1 MVSETTIT
9 HPPDADATD
18 EDRARL
24 LAADMARTG
33 AIGEQQALVYAFR
46 DVLGFGGRETA
57 GALDKDPS
65 TVDTALYAARD
76 RISDADSLLRVLDA
90 WGENGHGLDPRTV
103 ADWTP
108 IEEFDGVRDS
118 FGGATIHRR
127 RDGVWRV
134 GERYLFEDELVIVA
148 GPIGATDDMD
158 ATTGYELRQV
168 DLDSGV
174 STGYAADA
182 EWLDGAIADGRFVPV
197 DVSITEA
204 KRG

>member
-1 MVSETTIT
+1 MALNTTVT
-9 HPPDADATD
+9 QPPDADATD

-24 LAADMARTG
+24 LATDMARTG
-33 AIGEQQALVYAFR
+33 AIGEQQALAYAFR
-46 DVLGFGGRETA
+46 DVLDVGRRETA
-57 GALDKDPS
+57 AALDKSPS

-76 RISDADSLLRVLDA
+76 RIDDAGSLLEVLDA
-90 WGENGHGLDPRTV
+90 WGEDGHGLDSRTV
-103 ADWTP
+103 TDWVP

-118 FGGATIHRR
+118 FAGATTHRR
-127 RDGVWRV
+127 DGGVWRV

-148 GPIGATDDMD
+148 DPIGATDDMD

-197 DVSITEA
+197 DVSVT
-204 KRG
+204 KR

>member
-46 DVLGFGGRETA
+46 DVLGFGRRETA

-134 GERYLFEDELVIVA
+134 GERYLFEDELVIVWPARSARPTTWTRRRGTNSGRSISTA
-148 GPIGATDDMD
+148 GFRRGTLPMRSGL
-158 ATTGYELRQV
+158 TGR
-168 DLDSGV
+168 SPTGGSCR
-174 STGYAADA
+174 STY
-182 EWLDGAIADGRFVPV
+182 P
-197 DVSITEA
+197 
-204 KRG
+204 

>member
-46 DVLGFGGRETA
+46 DVLGFGRRETA

-90 WGENGHGLDPRTV
+90 WGENGHDLDPRTV

-127 RDGVWRV
+127 NSGTWRV
-134 GERYLFEDELVIVA
+134 LDEAV
-148 GPIGATDDMD
+148 
-158 ATTGYELRQV
+158 
-168 DLDSGV
+168 
-174 STGYAADA
+174 
-182 EWLDGAIADGRFVPV
+182 ADGRFVPV